1 MSLQAASKIN
11 FDYQTKNITKDKL
24 VFLYKS
30 MLKPRLIE
38 EKMLILLRQG
48 KISKWFS
55 GIGQEAISV
64 GITAVLNKEEYIL
77 PMHRNL
83 GVFTTRE
90 IPLSRLFSQWQGKAN
105 GFTKG
110 RDRSFHFGTQEFNIV
125 GMISHLGP
133 QFGVADGIALANK
146 LKNNK
151 QVCAVFTGE
160 GGTSEGDI
168 HEALN
173 VASVWQLPVL
183 FCIENNGYGLSTPS
197 SEQYFCKDLADRG
210 KGYGMESHII
220 EGNNIIEVY
229 TKVKGLVEDM
239 REHPRPVL
247 LEFKTFRMRGHEEAS
262 GTKYVPQDL
271 LDTWEAKD
279 PLINFENYLLA
290 QKHLTQ
296 EDISSFKSDIKKEI
310 TDGLDLAFNEPTII
324 ANKEQELKDVYHHYE
339 YQEIAPNNQTKEL
352 RLIDAIS
359 QGLKQSMERH
369 DNTVILGQD
378 IAEYGGVFKITDGFL
393 EAFGKDRVRNTPIC
407 ESAIVSATMGLS
419 ICGYKA
425 IMEMQFSD
433 FVTSGFNPIVNYL
446 AKSHYRWAQKAD
458 VVIRMPCGAGV
469 GAGPFHSQTNEAWFT
484 HTPGLKVV
492 YPAFPFDAKGLLAQ
506 AIEDPNPVLFFEHK
520 ALYRSI
526 RQEVPTQYYT
536 LALGKAAVLQQGEQV
551 TIVTYGM
558 GVHWALKTLESDTT
572 INADLIDLRTLSPL
586 DTQTIYASVK
596 KTGKVIILQEDSM
609 FGGIA
614 SDISALISEHCFE
627 DLDAPIKRVA
637 GLETPIPFAAD
648 LEREYLANDRFDAV
662 LKELIAY

>member
-572 INADLIDLRTLSPL
+572 IKADLIDLRTLSPL

-648 LEREYLANDRFDAV
+648 LEREYLANDRFDAA

>member
-1 MSLQAASKIN
+1 
-11 FDYQTKNITKDKL
+11 
-24 VFLYKS
+24 
-30 MLKPRLIE
+30 
-38 EKMLILLRQG
+38 
-48 KISKWFS
+48 
-55 GIGQEAISV
+55 
-64 GITAVLNKEEYIL
+64 
-77 PMHRNL
+77 
-83 GVFTTRE
+83 
-90 IPLSRLFSQWQGKAN
+90 
-105 GFTKG
+105 
-110 RDRSFHFGTQEFNIV
+110 
-125 GMISHLGP
+125 
-133 QFGVADGIALANK
+133 
-146 LKNNK
+146 
-151 QVCAVFTGE
+151 
-160 GGTSEGDI
+160 
-168 HEALN
+168 
-173 VASVWQLPVL
+173 
-183 FCIENNGYGLSTPS
+183 
-197 SEQYFCKDLADRG
+197 
-210 KGYGMESHII
+210 MESHII

-648 LEREYLANDRFDAV
+648 LEREYLANNRFDAA
-662 LKELIAY
+662 LKELIHY

>member
-229 TKVKGLVEDM
+229 TKVKALVEDM

-296 EDISSFKSDIKKEI
+296 EDISYFKSDIKKEI

-339 YQEIAPNNQTKEL
+339 YQEIAPNDQTKEL

-558 GVHWALKTLESDTT
+558 GVHWALKTLENDTA
-572 INADLIDLRTLSPL
+572 IKADLIDLRTLSPL

-648 LEREYLANDRFDAV
+648 LEREYLANDRFDTA

>member
-271 LDTWEAKD
+271 LDTWESKD

-324 ANKEQELKDVYHHYE
+324 ANKEQELKDVYHHFD

-359 QGLKQSMERH
+359 QGLKQSMERY

-572 INADLIDLRTLSPL
+572 IKADLIDLRTLSPL
-586 DTQTIYASVK
+586 DTQTIYTSVK

-648 LEREYLANDRFDAV
+648 LEREYLANDRFDAA

>member
-1 MSLQAASKIN
+1 
-11 FDYQTKNITKDKL
+11 
-24 VFLYKS
+24 
-30 MLKPRLIE
+30 
-38 EKMLILLRQG
+38 
-48 KISKWFS
+48 
-55 GIGQEAISV
+55 
-64 GITAVLNKEEYIL
+64 
-77 PMHRNL
+77 
-83 GVFTTRE
+83 
-90 IPLSRLFSQWQGKAN
+90 
-105 GFTKG
+105 
-110 RDRSFHFGTQEFNIV
+110 
-125 GMISHLGP
+125 MISHLGP

-229 TKVKGLVEDM
+229 TKVKALVEDM

-296 EDISSFKSDIKKEI
+296 EDISDFKSDIKKEI

-324 ANKEQELKDVYHHYE
+324 ANRAQELKDVYHQYE
-339 YQEIAPNNQTKEL
+339 YQEITPNDQTKEL

-572 INADLIDLRTLSPL
+572 IKADLIDLRTLSPL

-648 LEREYLANDRFDAV
+648 LEREYLANDRFDTA

>member
-296 EDISSFKSDIKKEI
+296 KDISVFKSDIKKEI

-339 YQEIAPNNQTKEL
+339 YQEITPNDQTKEL

-369 DNTVILGQD
+369 HNSVIVGQD

-558 GVHWALKTLESDTT
+558 GVHWALKTLESDTS
-572 INADLIDLRTLSPL
+572 IKADLIDLRTLSPL
-586 DTQTIYASVK
+586 DTETIYASVK

-648 LEREYLANDRFDAV
+648 LEREYLANNRFDAA

>member
-110 RDRSFHFGTQEFNIV
+110 RDRSFHFGTQEYNIV

-229 TKVKGLVEDM
+229 TKVKALVEDM

-296 EDISSFKSDIKKEI
+296 EDISDFKSDIKKEI

-339 YQEIAPNNQTKEL
+339 YQEITPNDQTKEL

-369 DNTVILGQD
+369 HNSVIVGQD

-558 GVHWALKTLESDTT
+558 GVHWALKTLESDTS
-572 INADLIDLRTLSPL
+572 IKADLIDLRTLSPL
-586 DTQTIYASVK
+586 DTETIYASVK

-648 LEREYLANDRFDAV
+648 LEREYLANNRFDAA